1 MGKFGKDIDPMVG
14 VRFGEGQDPTRGGRK
29 PSIKK
34 QLQELLQANGEIT
47 IPKKD
52 VIRVYKNG
60 NVKLKLPTEMQLA
73 MKLNSW
79 ALSQRG
85 TDSIK
90 ALQLIIESIDG
101 KGIQPVELNAKG
113 MDSSMAKVTMVI
125 KERKL
130 DENQE

>member
-1 MGKFGKDIDPMVG
+1 MIKNFGNKANTNGFDKRPEDTIK
-14 VRFGEGQDPTRGGRK
+14 GGRK

-47 IPKKD
+47 IPKKN

-90 ALQLIIESIDG
+90 ALQLIMEQIDG
-101 KGIQPVELNAKG
+101 KGTQPVELNAKG
-113 MDSSMAKVTMVI
+113 MDSSMAKVTMII

-130 DENQE
+130 DENQ